1 MARILHGV
9 TGSIAA
15 YKAAE
20 IVSRLTQLG
29 HEVHV
34 VMTKAA
40 RELVAPRT
48 FSALSR
54 NPVHV
59 DLWDP
64 MEAWLTEHISLAEA
78 PDVAI
83 VAPATA
89 NTLGKMAHGLAD
101 EILTTTLLAVTAPIV
116 IAPAMNV
123 HMYENPVVQAN
134 MERLRE
140 LGHHFVEP
148 GEGYLACGDVG
159 RGRMA
164 EPDEIVSRVLEILGT
179 PKPEA

>member
-1 MARILHGV
+1 MACILHGV

-34 VMTKAA
+34 VMTRSAT
-40 RELVAPRT
+40 ELVAART

-59 DLWDP
+59 DMWDP

-78 PDVAI
+78 PDVAL

-89 NTLGKMAHGLAD
+89 NTIGKMANGIAD
-101 EILTTTLLAVTAPIV
+101 EILSTTLLAVTAPVV

-134 MERLRE
+134 MKRLAD
-140 LGHHFVEP
+140 LGYRFVEP
-148 GEGYLACGDVG
+148 GEGYLACGDIG
-159 RGRMA
+159 KGRMS
-164 EPDEIVSRVLEILGT
+164 EPEEIVSVVLELLGDKT
-179 PKPEA
+179 E